1 MMIKKL
7 FNIQIQSNFDGGSFM
22 THLTIETENNNKK
35 NIYIQYIMYIY
46 CVFAAVPNLFA
57 PKTFQPVSAV
67 TI

>member
-35 NIYIQYIMYIY
+35 IYIYS
-46 CVFAAVPNLFA
+46 
-57 PKTFQPVSAV
+57 T
-67 TI
+67 